1 MAKRCLIF
9 YSLAIVSIV
18 LSMVTIEPVYGLTNS
33 SIVCIDNN
41 TLQENITVYVNGNMS
56 NLSLSSYCPTKCDNI
71 TMACNP
77 PTYQQNLVGFVIF
90 IVFIIAMYFVL
101 RRL

>member
-1 MAKRCLIF
+1 MIKILLLILLLSTPAMA
-9 YSLAIVSIV
+9 
-18 LSMVTIEPVYGLTNS
+18 LTNS
-33 SIVCIDNN
+33 TILCIDNN

-77 PTYQQNLVGFVIF
+77 PTYQQNLVGFIIF